1 MPKAIDIEQVK
12 QDYENFI
19 QSKKNCVL
27 SFVNGEG
34 KPFSSTTP
42 FVRLNGKFYVYIS
55 QVAEHYQLMDQSEVV
70 DLICVAD
77 EAVTANPFA
86 PERARWQCR
95 PKKLGNEGHEDIFAT
110 FDQLFNAKMME
121 LLRSLDFSLF
131 ELTPIE
137 GRYVVGFGKAFT
149 IDIANDTL
157 IHVVVDKK

>member
-1 MPKAIDIEQVK
+1 MQKAIDIEQVK
-12 QDYENFI
+12 QDYEAFI

-27 SFVNGEG
+27 SFVDSKG

-55 QVAEHYQLMDQSEVV
+55 RVAEHYQLMDQAELV

-86 PERARWQCR
+86 PERARWQCQ
-95 PKKLGNEGHEDIFAT
+95 PKNLGNEGHEEIFEA

-131 ELTPIE
+131 ELTPLE
-137 GRYVVGFGKAFT
+137 GRYVIGFGKAFT

-157 IHVVVDKK
+157 IHVVIDKK

>member
-12 QDYENFI
+12 HDYESFI
-19 QSKKNCVL
+19 QNKKNCVL

-55 QVAEHYQLMDQSEVV
+55 RVAEHYQLMDQSEVV

-86 PERARWQCR
+86 TERARWQCI

>member
-1 MPKAIDIEQVK
+1 MPKAIDVEQVK
-12 QDYENFI
+12 QDYEAFI

-55 QVAEHYQLMDQSEVV
+55 RVAEHYQLMDHSEVV

-77 EAVTANPFA
+77 EAKTANPFA
-86 PERARWQCR
+86 LERARWQCL
-95 PKKLGNEGHEDIFAT
+95 PKNLGNEGNEEIFAT

-131 ELTPIE
+131 ELTPLE

-149 IDIANDTL
+149 IDIENDTL
-157 IHVVVDKK
+157 IHVVIDKK

>member
-12 QDYENFI
+12 QNYESFI

-55 QVAEHYQLMDQSEVV
+55 QIAEHYQLMEQSEVV

-86 PERARWQCR
+86 PERARWQCVS
-95 PKKLGNEGHEDIFAT
+95 KKLGNEGHEDIFAT

>member
-12 QDYENFI
+12 QNYESFI

-86 PERARWQCR
+86 QERARWQCV